1 MIKHKKLLSR
11 LIIPSAAAA
20 TAVVIF
26 NLFLLKNFSFKSVLI
41 IIVLIFLMAAIVT
54 IVEYLIFS
62 KQIEKGERKESDF
75 MLRWERRKLNKEL
88 SQDEHSEDSDTPE
101 S

>member
-41 IIVLIFLMAAIVT
+41 IIVLIFLMAAVVT

-62 KQIEKGERKESDF
+62 KQIEAGKRKESDF
-75 MLRWERRKLNKEL
+75 MLRWERKKQRKEL
-88 SQDEHSEDSDTPE
+88 SQENQSEESDNLE

>member
-11 LIIPSAAAA
+11 LIIPNATAA

-26 NLFLLKNFSFKSVLI
+26 NLFLLKSFSFERVLF
-41 IIVLIFLMAAIVT
+41 IIVLFFLAAAVVT

-62 KQIEKGERKESDF
+62 KQIEAGKRKESDF
-75 MLRWERRKLNKEL
+75 MLRWERKKQRKEL
-88 SQDEHSEDSDTPE
+88 SQENQSEESDNLE